1 MDWVS
6 NLFIALLMTDISGT
20 LFYIIG
26 MIFRKIWFKKDVRLV
41 RFETIV
47 VLGAYTVPLV
57 YFVLQI
63 GRWIEKGRH
72 SSINLFYNTPRT
84 MELFTILGWVW
95 VELFLILLAYKLYC
109 RHRWIMVCRGNIPE
123 EDEMTKRR
131 FKEICAELGIEG
143 KVALCRNDSIE
154 VPCITYYHGTVVIL
168 PLNKYTE
175 EEVEI
180 ILYHELCH
188 YLERDLPLR
197 TFGIV
202 VTLLHVFN
210 PIVHIMSRH
219 MTLVCEMSCDRLVCE
234 RAKNRF
240 TEQHYFQVIFDMLKG
255 DRKRERYQLFALVD
269 DRTNYERRVACM
281 SQFHMSGGIKK
292 SAALVLA
299 ACFLLGSSFT
309 SLAAGV
315 KMTGVYEG
323 YAEETSVKNSLENID
338 SENQKAIEEM
348 ARLYNLDPDNI
359 VMMDDIN
366 MEGRGRTINIEWEM
380 DAGETFMSGGF
391 TESEGNF
398 VEVRV
403 VGDPKDV
410 SYQTGIKDP
419 DNIMNYVEGN
429 DIVDFTYE
437 VPVNGRYYFF
447 VVNLSKTESLHI
459 NALIVK

>member
-1 MDWVS
+1 MDWAS

-20 LFYIIG
+20 LFYIMG

-41 RFETIV
+41 RFATIV
-47 VLGAYTVPLV
+47 VLCAYVLPVV
-57 YFVLQI
+57 YFILQI
-63 GRWIEKGRH
+63 GRWIEKGMH

-84 MELFTILGWVW
+84 MEVFTILGWVW
-95 VELFLILLAYKLYC
+95 LGLFLTLLAYKLYC
-109 RHRWIMVCRGNIPE
+109 RRRWTMVCRGNIPE
-123 EDEMTKRR
+123 EDEETKRR
-131 FKEICAELGIEG
+131 FKEICAELGIKG
-143 KVALCRNDSIE
+143 KVTLCRNDSVN
-154 VPCITYYHGTVVIL
+154 VPCITYYHGMVVIL

-175 EEVEI
+175 EEMEI

-197 TFGIV
+197 TLGIM

-210 PIVHIMSRH
+210 PVVHIMSRQ
-219 MTLVCEMSCDRLVCE
+219 MTLLCEMSCDRLVCE
-234 RAKNRF
+234 KASNKF
-240 TEQHYFQVIFDMLKG
+240 SDQHYFQVIFDMLKG
-255 DRKRERYQLFALVD
+255 EKTRERYQLFALVD

-292 SAALVLA
+292 SAALMLA

-315 KMTGVYEG
+315 KMTGAYEG

-338 SENQKAIEEM
+338 AENQKAIEEM
-348 ARLYNLDPDNI
+348 AELYNIDPDKI

-366 MEGRGRTINIEWEM
+366 MEGRGRIINIEWEM

-391 TESEGNF
+391 TENEGNL

-403 VGDPKDV
+403 VGDPQDV
-410 SYQTGIKDP
+410 NYQTGIKDP

-447 VVNLSKTESLHI
+447 VVNLSETESLHI
-459 NALIVK
+459 YAMIAK